1 MILTLQITDEALD
14 SLKENLRI
22 SSLDYA
28 EIFSGDSSSLNH
40 YAERILRARIALG
53 LSNDR
58 NEATF
63 N

>member
-1 MILTLQITDEALD
+1 MILTMQITDEALD
-14 SLKENLRI
+14 SLKSNLRI

-28 EIFSGDSSSLNH
+28 EIFSGEDSMNH
-40 YAERILRARIALG
+40 YAERILRARSALG